1 VINKHKNISGDSV
14 FLRWPLAFFITMTI
28 TLYLVFSAYP
38 EAATDSGSV
47 DPELDELYEQL
58 TQTKA
63 IGVFAKLSI
72 KNNVTRLHKSLAVYH
87 QGDRPPSLEELRE
100 RYDLMVQEI
109 LILVQEKD
117 PELAR
122 IIHEARLLL
131 WSYLSDPEK
140 YKYI

>member
-63 IGVFAKLSI
+63 IASFQLKITLPAFTSHLLSTI
-72 KNNVTRLHKSLAVYH
+72 REIARRVLKSL
-87 QGDRPPSLEELRE
+87 E
-100 RYDLMVQEI
+100 
-109 LILVQEKD
+109 
-117 PELAR
+117 
-122 IIHEARLLL
+122 
-131 WSYLSDPEK
+131 SDM
-140 YKYI
+140 I